1 MSAVITDIWFVA
13 DIELKELANKL
24 GLTNINFDS
33 GVCWQWLSGDL
44 LDFKLDITQTS
55 PLGDKNVRTRV
66 FLFDKDL
73 HFSAGF
79 TDYLAEK
86 LKALGIT
93 PIYFGR
99 WVFIKDGQYEQCIV
113 KVET

>member
-1 MSAVITDIWFVA
+1 MSVVITDIWFVTEM
-13 DIELKELANKL
+13 DLQELASKL

-33 GVCWQWLSGDL
+33 GDNWQWISGEL
-44 LDFKLDITQTS
+44 LDFKLDITQTY
-55 PLGDKNVRTRV
+55 PEGFNKAQTRV

-73 HFSAGF
+73 HFSVGF
-79 TDYLAEK
+79 TDFLAIK
-86 LKALGIT
+86 LKTFGIS

-99 WVFIKDGQYEQCIV
+99 WLPITDHQYKQCIV